1 MAECPIFAFPFKQ
14 SQKTQRAHD
23 IATFNIY
30 FLFREVLRDVA
41 HRGANL
47 QEKDL
52 VVELG
57 PWLDPLVHPDLG
69 VPLLGCLS
77 GA

>member
-1 MAECPIFAFPFKQ
+1 MPNNCLSSIQPDKQ
-14 SQKTQRAHD
+14 IAHD
-23 IATFNIY
+23 KATFNIY
-30 FLFREVLRDVA
+30 FHFRTDLHDVA
-41 HRGANL
+41 LLGADL

>member
-1 MAECPIFAFPFKQ
+1 MLLLIFIF
-14 SQKTQRAHD
+14 
-23 IATFNIY
+23 
-30 FLFREVLRDVA
+30 FRYDLHDVA
-41 HRGANL
+41 LLGADL

>member
-1 MAECPIFAFPFKQ
+1 MPNICPLLIQPDNQIAQDK
-14 SQKTQRAHD
+14 
-23 IATFNIY
+23 ATFNLY
-30 FLFREVLRDVA
+30 FHFRTDLHDVA
-41 HRGANL
+41 LLGADL

-57 PWLDPLVHPDLG
+57 PWLDPLVHLDLG

>member
-1 MAECPIFAFPFKQ
+1 M
-14 SQKTQRAHD
+14 H
-23 IATFNIY
+23 
-30 FLFREVLRDVA
+30 DVA
-41 HRGANL
+41 LLGADL

-69 VPLLGCLS
+69 VPLWAAFQVLERSYTPTARNPETSRLSLGNL
-77 GA
+77 

>member
-1 MAECPIFAFPFKQ
+1 M
-14 SQKTQRAHD
+14 
-23 IATFNIY
+23 Y
-30 FLFREVLRDVA
+30 DVA
-41 HRGANL
+41 LLGADL

-69 VPLLGCLS
+69 VHLWAAFQVLARFERSYSPATRNPEMSRLRF
-77 GA
+77 